1 MPKRHPD
8 QPVLQRFGAN
18 VRAWREQ
25 QGLTRD
31 QLGERLGTDGKN
43 VYRLES
49 GTENLTLVR
58 AQRIADQL
66 GKGIDVLLRE
76 PEVVQWQRALAERG
90 WLPTDRGGVPVY
102 DLVAAGGPPNAQ
114 PQPSVVG
121 HVRPPRG
128 QLSGTKELLIAH
140 VIGDSMQ
147 PRIPSD
153 SWCLFGSD
161 IQGGDILGAV
171 VLVAERDGSELWA
184 WTVKRVEQIALT
196 DDDTRLLT
204 LRGTAE
210 GQAART
216 VHLDSSGDVRIVGRL
231 VRVL

>member
-1 MPKRHPD
+1 
-8 QPVLQRFGAN
+8 
-18 VRAWREQ
+18 
-25 QGLTRD
+25 
-31 QLGERLGTDGKN
+31 
-43 VYRLES
+43 
-49 GTENLTLVR
+49 
-58 AQRIADQL
+58 
-66 GKGIDVLLRE
+66 
-76 PEVVQWQRALAERG
+76 
-90 WLPTDRGGVPVY
+90 
-102 DLVAAGGPPNAQ
+102 
-114 PQPSVVG
+114 
-121 HVRPPRG
+121 
-128 QLSGTKELLIAH
+128 
-140 VIGDSMQ
+140 MQ